1 MTSQYAPRS
10 LSPAET
16 TQRPWA
22 TLPSACSGR
31 LFVQL
36 QLLLLLHA
44 GVQLL
49 DGGSMLSVRPLP
61 PHWMPNL
68 LMALLATTTA
78 VLCATCVAAGRVR
91 SGVGTLV
98 AVSLVSSLSAAH
110 WIGVST
116 AALHPVT
123 LLFLPL
129 LAGLAAGRAALWSVW
144 FALVCLLA
152 LNRETMPLPWA
163 AGYTLLTLGIDGA
176 LRMHTVERTRQ
187 HHDAARLQQEV
198 ARCKQLRARLHRA
211 EKLAVIGRLNRGI
224 AHDFNHVLALLQG
237 FCDQAQRR
245 SMQLPPDEE
254 LDNTLQGMNQAV
266 QLGEHLSGALLRV
279 SRLDDMRPERFDA
292 GCALLQ
298 LRPLLEPLFINRS
311 QLRPLHISSTA
322 SLHMDRSEFALMIL
336 NLVIN
341 ARDAL
346 RPASAD
352 HVRIALD
359 RHGDQVEISVR
370 DSGRGMHALQRQRLF
385 DPLYS
390 GRTSGRGH
398 GLGLMLVQ
406 ERVTAYGGTISVHSA
421 LGEGTDVRLRLPAA

>member
-1 MTSQYAPRS
+1 MTSQYASRY

-16 TQRPWA
+16 TKRPWA
-22 TLPSACSGR
+22 ALSSACSGT
-31 LFVQL
+31 LVVQL
-36 QLLLLLHA
+36 HLLLLLHA

-49 DGGSMLSVRPLP
+49 DGGSMLSMSPLP
-61 PHWMPNL
+61 PHWMSIL
-68 LMALLATTTA
+68 LMALLATTNA
-78 VLCATCVAAGRVR
+78 VLCATWVAAGRVR

-98 AVSLVSSLSAAH
+98 VVSLVSSPPTAH
-110 WIGVST
+110 WMGFAT
-116 AALHPVT
+116 AVLHPVT
-123 LLFLPL
+123 LLLLPL

-144 FALVCLLA
+144 CALLCLLA
-152 LNRETMPLPWA
+152 LNRETTPLWWA

-176 LRMHTVERTRQ
+176 LRMRTVEQARRR
-187 HHDAARLQQEV
+187 HDAARLQQEV
-198 ARCKQLRARLHRA
+198 ARCTDLRARLHRA
-211 EKLAVIGRLNRGI
+211 EKLAVMGNLNCGI

-237 FCDQAQRR
+237 FRDQAQRR
-245 SMQLPPDEE
+245 SRQLPPDEE
-254 LDNTLQGMNQAV
+254 LDNALQGMTHAV

-279 SRLDDMRPERFDA
+279 SRLDDTRPERFDA

-311 QLRPLHISSTA
+311 QLRPPEISTKA
-322 SLHMDRSEFALMIL
+322 SLYMDRSEFALMIL

-352 HVRIALD
+352 HVRIELD

-385 DPLYS
+385 DPLYT
-390 GRTSGRGH
+390 GRTTARGH

-406 ERVTAYGGTISVHSA
+406 ERVTAYGGTISVHSV